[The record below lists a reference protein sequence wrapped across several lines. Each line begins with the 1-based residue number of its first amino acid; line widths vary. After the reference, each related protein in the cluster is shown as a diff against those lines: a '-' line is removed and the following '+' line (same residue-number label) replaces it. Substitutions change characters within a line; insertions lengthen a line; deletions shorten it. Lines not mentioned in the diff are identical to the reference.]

1 VKKRSTSGKI
11 VLLKTLSNEVQMNKN
26 KGNTKPA
33 NVDYFRVPRPLW
45 RRIKRHLP
53 KQAKQRGVGRPRV
66 DNRAVINGIWYVLWT
81 GCQWKAVHRDWF
93 GVSSSVLHERF
104 QSWQRQGIWDKIF
117 QTMVRFYARERRV
130 SWKWQAIDSKSVPSP
145 LGGEATGPNPTDRG
159 KRGAKIHLL
168 VDERGAPLAVHIT
181 GANQHDKWSVDDL
194 IVSIV
199 VTRPGGEQH
208 LCLDKGY
215 DFEDVHQIVTDAN
228 YHKHIAHRR
237 RRGEPLP
244 QPIPEDQKQP
254 ARRWVVERTLGWLA
268 KRRSIR
274 TRWCKKAENWLAF
287 VQFACAHIL
296 CDLAIF
302 G

>member
-1 VKKRSTSGKI
+1 MKYKDK
-11 VLLKTLSNEVQMNKN
+11 Q
-26 KGNTKPA
+26 KPK

-45 RRIKRHLP
+45 RRIKKHLP
-53 KQAKQRGVGRPRV
+53 KAGSKRGPGRPRA
-66 DNRAVINGIWYVLWT
+66 DNRAVLDGLWYILWT

-93 GVSSSVLHERF
+93 GVASSVLHERF
-104 QSWQRQGIWDKIF
+104 QTWQQQGIWDKVL
-117 QTMVRFYARERRV
+117 QTMVRFYHRQRRIR
-130 SWKWQAIDSKSVPSP
+130 WQWQAIDSKSVPAP
-145 LGGEATGPNPTDRG
+145 LGGEATGRNPTDRS
-159 KRGAKIHLL
+159 KRGAKIHIL
-168 VDERGAPLAVHIT
+168 VDERGAPLAVHLT

-194 IVSIV
+194 LVSIV
-199 VTRPGGEQH
+199 VRRPGGEQH

-215 DFEDVHQIVTDAN
+215 DFEDVHILVEEAN

-244 QPIPEDQKQP
+244 KPIPAAEKHP

-274 TRWCKKAENWLAF
+274 TRWCKKSENWLAF
-287 VQFACAHIL
+287 GDIVKCCGSPIL
-296 CDLAIF
+296 KSRRPAV